1 MLNQESPTKNNDGYA
16 SYWPTVRVITF
27 VLLALWLLLNFGV
40 IFYAR
45 ELSGLQLFGWPIPF
59 YMAAQGTILIYLL
72 IIGGYALL
80 VNRLERKLAR
90 ENESKGVNESA
101 LVISSARSL
110 RWYFYLRLGA
120 ITHIAG
126 YTRA

>member
-1 MLNQESPTKNNDGYA
+1 MLNQESSTKTIDDNQTNDGYA

-72 IIGGYALL
+72 IIGGYAFL

-90 ENESKGVNESA
+90 ANESKGGNEPD
-101 LVISSARSL
+101 
-110 RWYFYLRLGA
+110 
-120 ITHIAG
+120 
-126 YTRA
+126 

>member
-1 MLNQESPTKNNDGYA
+1 VCLEFASDSKNQFKKMSAMLNQELSAKNNASYA
-16 SYWPTVRVITF
+16 SYWSTVRVITF

-90 ENESKGVNESA
+90 ANESKGVNES
-101 LVISSARSL
+101 V
-110 RWYFYLRLGA
+110 
-120 ITHIAG
+120 
-126 YTRA
+126 

>member
-1 MLNQESPTKNNDGYA
+1 MLNQELLTKNNDSYA
-16 SYWPTVRVITF
+16 SYWPTVRAITF

-72 IIGGYALL
+72 IIGGYALI
-80 VNRLERKLAR
+80 VNHLERKLAR
-90 ENESKGVNESA
+90 TNASKGANESD
-101 LVISSARSL
+101 
-110 RWYFYLRLGA
+110 
-120 ITHIAG
+120 
-126 YTRA
+126 

>member
-1 MLNQESPTKNNDGYA
+1 MTHGILVVYLEFASDSKNQCKKISTMLNQESPTKNNDGYT
-16 SYWPTVRVITF
+16 SYWPTVRIITF

-45 ELSGLQLFGWPIPF
+45 ELSSLQLFGWPIPF

-80 VNRLERKLAR
+80 VNRLERKLAHA
-90 ENESKGVNESA
+90 NESKGGNGSA
-101 LVISSARSL
+101 
-110 RWYFYLRLGA
+110 
-120 ITHIAG
+120 
-126 YTRA
+126 

>member
-1 MLNQESPTKNNDGYA
+1 MLNQESSTKSNDGYA
-16 SYWPTVRVITF
+16 SYWPTVRAITF

-45 ELSGLQLFGWPIPF
+45 ELSGLQLLGWPIPF

-90 ENESKGVNESA
+90 AIVSKGANESD
-101 LVISSARSL
+101 
-110 RWYFYLRLGA
+110 
-120 ITHIAG
+120 
-126 YTRA
+126 

>member
-27 VLLALWLLLNFGV
+27 VLLALWLLLNFSV

-80 VNRLERKLAR
+80 VNRLERKLAHA
-90 ENESKGVNESA
+90 NESKGEHESA
-101 LVISSARSL
+101 
-110 RWYFYLRLGA
+110 
-120 ITHIAG
+120 
-126 YTRA
+126 

>member
-16 SYWPTVRVITF
+16 SYWPTVRAITF

-72 IIGGYALL
+72 IIGSYAFL

-90 ENESKGVNESA
+90 ANESKGANEPD
-101 LVISSARSL
+101 
-110 RWYFYLRLGA
+110 
-120 ITHIAG
+120 
-126 YTRA
+126 

>member
-1 MLNQESPTKNNDGYA
+1 MLNQELPTKNNDSYA
-16 SYWPTVRVITF
+16 RYWPTVRAITF

-72 IIGGYALL
+72 IIGGYAVL

-90 ENESKGVNESA
+90 DNASKDINESA
-101 LVISSARSL
+101 
-110 RWYFYLRLGA
+110 
-120 ITHIAG
+120 
-126 YTRA
+126 